1 MFAVENVCLLFFL
14 SATIWEVAQPAVD
27 CQGKPNG
34 NYKDPNNCHGY
45 IACSNGNT
53 HYKDCAPA
61 TPQLVYNE
69 QTDQC
74 VYPSEL
80 ACWSDSVDCQDKPN
94 GNYKDPDNC
103 HGYIACS
110 NGNTYYMDCAE
121 TTPALVYDEK
131 TGWCVDPRVL
141 ACWSE

>member
-1 MFAVENVCLLFFL
+1 MHKAYCRYNTFLNVKICLCESHQTITVFSLFIP
-14 SATIWEVAQPAVD
+14 SVD

-80 ACWSDSVDCQDKPN
+80 ACWSDS
-94 GNYKDPDNC
+94 G
-103 HGYIACS
+103 
-110 NGNTYYMDCAE
+110 E
-121 TTPALVYDEK
+121 
-131 TGWCVDPRVL
+131 
-141 ACWSE
+141 